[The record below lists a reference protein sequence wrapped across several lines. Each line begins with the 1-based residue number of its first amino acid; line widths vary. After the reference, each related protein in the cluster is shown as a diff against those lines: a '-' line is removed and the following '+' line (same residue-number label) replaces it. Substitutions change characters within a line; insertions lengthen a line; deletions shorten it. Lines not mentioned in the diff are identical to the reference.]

1 MIHRFALIFLTVIGT
16 NFGMEKPPK
25 HRTVNTH
32 DDKPGSHI
40 RYAGSAVIT
49 HQPKPA
55 SSKGVLVRS
64 TTKRLA
70 SDLID
75 AVKNGQYDRVKALLA
90 GNARVNPEITDD
102 TQETPLFAAITA
114 PTYHDKI
121 LARLLE
127 AGADPNQK
135 VRGIAPVTQALSSK
149 STRKAVLRLLYAGV
163 KTHEKIVLDSDF
175 LADELF
181 YEIKKQRVDRIK
193 QLLKLN
199 APVNIRT
206 KKDTTD
212 NGERETPLL
221 CTIDVPKKFNRD
233 IFEEIVAIADI
244 NFCAQN
250 GLSPIHK
257 AVLWNNEEAA
267 RLLVLKDADTE
278 TTVPFYQEK
287 SLTILQLAERMK
299 MTELVKTINSLKL
312 SKSAL
317 EEKVKEK
324 IDKDELVAQL
334 VRQTT
339 PRRTKS
345 PRAEVPKP

>member
-1 MIHRFALIFLTVIGT
+1 MRRLIFV
-16 NFGMEKPPK
+16 P
-25 HRTVNTH
+25 
-32 DDKPGSHI
+32 
-40 RYAGSAVIT
+40 
-49 HQPKPA
+49 
-55 SSKGVLVRS
+55 
-64 TTKRLA
+64 
-70 SDLID
+70 
-75 AVKNGQYDRVKALLA
+75 
-90 GNARVNPEITDD
+90 
-102 TQETPLFAAITA
+102 
-114 PTYHDKI
+114 
-121 LARLLE
+121 
-127 AGADPNQK
+127 
-135 VRGIAPVTQALSSK
+135 
-149 STRKAVLRLLYAGV
+149 
-163 KTHEKIVLDSDF
+163 
-175 LADELF
+175 
-181 YEIKKQRVDRIK
+181 
-193 QLLKLN
+193 
-199 APVNIRT
+199 

-233 IFEEIVAIADI
+233 IFEEIVAVADV
-244 NFCAQN
+244 NFCAQT

-257 AVLWNNEEAA
+257 AILWNNEEAA

-299 MTELVKTINSLKL
+299 MTELAKTINSLKR